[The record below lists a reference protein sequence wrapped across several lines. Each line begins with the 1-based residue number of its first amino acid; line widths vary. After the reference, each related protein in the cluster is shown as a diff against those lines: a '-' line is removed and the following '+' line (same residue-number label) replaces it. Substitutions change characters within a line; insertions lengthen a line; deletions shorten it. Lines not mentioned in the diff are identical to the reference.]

1 MKTTSAPN
9 QAVLLTYL
17 LLAVSLLLAVPAI
30 AQQSSPSQT
39 EQEKDKDTDK
49 DNPKK
54 TMTKTESGLEY
65 VDVTEGTG
73 ELPRTGHTCVVHY
86 TGWLWDHDAKG
97 KGKKFDTSKERDDS
111 SVDRGTPFAFHLGVG
126 EVIKGWEEGIAGMKA
141 GGKRE
146 LLVPAALAFGERGA
160 GGVIPPNATLFY
172 EVELLEIWEKTDSGL
187 EYFDL
192 KEGSGAQ
199 PRTGQIC
206 MIHYAGWL
214 WRSNARAKK
223 FDSTFDRDEPFS
235 FSLGSDLALKGR
247 DEGVAT
253 MKVGGKRK
261 LLIPPGLAYGAAGS
275 GDDIPPN
282 STLYFEVEL
291 LKVK

>member
-1 MKTTSAPN
+1 MTTTKAPKRSVFLVCF
-9 QAVLLTYL
+9 VLT
-17 LLAVSLLLAVPAI
+17 SLLLAVPAM
-30 AQQSSPSQT
+30 AQEANPSQP
-39 EQEKDKDTDK
+39 ERENDKVSDK
-49 DNPKK
+49 NKQKK
-54 TMTKTESGLEY
+54 TMTKTESGLAY
-65 VDVTEGTG
+65 VDVTEGSG

-86 TGWLWDHDAKG
+86 TGWLWDPDAKA
-97 KGKKFDTSKERDDS
+97 KGKKFDTSKERDDN
-111 SVDRGTPFAFHLGVG
+111 SVDRGTPFAFHLGTG
-126 EVIKGWEEGIAGMKA
+126 EVMKGWDEGVSGMKT

-146 LLVPAALAFGERGA
+146 LLVPAALAFGERGS

-223 FDSTFDRDEPFS
+223 FESTIDRDEPFS
-235 FSLGSDLALKGR
+235 FSLGSDDVLKGR

-261 LLIPPGLAYGAAGS
+261 LLIPSKLGYGAAGS

-291 LKVK
+291 LRVK